1 MFLVA
6 SVTAANT
13 LAELC
18 EQVGADWADIV
29 PSLRLDKR
37 IGKHA
42 YLNPGLGIAGGN
54 LERDL
59 ATVISYAENH
69 GTDASV
75 VSAWVAHSIYCKN
88 WALRKLNTLILS
100 QMPAAKIAL
109 LGLTYK
115 EGTHSTKNSAA
126 LELLGRISTRNVT
139 AFDPYA
145 ADDVTNSEVIRAQTA
160 IEAIEGADV
169 LLIMTPWPQ
178 FKDITGDQL
187 LDSMVGRVI
196 IDPYRMLDRED
207 LAAKGFTYAALGAPV
222 DSQGVP

>member
-1 MFLVA
+1 M
-6 SVTAANT
+6 
-13 LAELC
+13 
-18 EQVGADWADIV
+18 
-29 PSLRLDKR
+29 
-37 IGKHA
+37 
-42 YLNPGLGIAGGN
+42 
-54 LERDL
+54 
-59 ATVISYAENH
+59 
-69 GTDASV
+69 
-75 VSAWVAHSIYCKN
+75 
-88 WALRKLNTLILS
+88 
-100 QMPAAKIAL
+100 
-109 LGLTYK
+109 
-115 EGTHSTKNSAA
+115 
-126 LELLGRISTRNVT
+126 T